1 MTNLRTCKTVNN
13 RSHRIDFP
21 ICRKTYIIVLGQTE
35 ELADLAGT
43 LGTEALGVGD
53 VGKAGDVV
61 LTLLDNDEGEDSQV
75 GADDATTD
83 GLALALTLTA
93 RAVAR
98 VSLGEQELDTVGEKD
113 TLLHGETLLV
123 VSSGDLED
131 VALELVADGV
141 TGDLLAH
148 ALLHEDTDAAL
159 IIDLDELLGAVG
171 GVAVGIR
178 ERPSADSFF
187 CVIRHVVAAS
197 FLPPEPIHLFLPFSQ
212 LQRNQRVAKCK
223 SVDRDLRLQQKQS
236 LARARV
242 QQIPSQRSQNT
253 LLH

>member
-1 MTNLRTCKTVNN
+1 
-13 RSHRIDFP
+13 
-21 ICRKTYIIVLGQTE
+21 
-35 ELADLAGT
+35 
-43 LGTEALGVGD
+43 
-53 VGKAGDVV
+53 
-61 LTLLDNDEGEDSQV
+61 
-75 GADDATTD
+75 
-83 GLALALTLTA
+83 
-93 RAVAR
+93 
-98 VSLGEQELDTVGEKD
+98 VSLGEEELDTVGEKD

-187 CVIRHVVAAS
+187 CV
-197 FLPPEPIHLFLPFSQ
+197 
-212 LQRNQRVAKCK
+212 
-223 SVDRDLRLQQKQS
+223 
-236 LARARV
+236 
-242 QQIPSQRSQNT
+242 
-253 LLH
+253 